1 MPEWSIG
8 AVSKTVVPSRVPRV
22 RIPVSPQIKCDIM
35 IRIAREYIGITKII
49 QKDAWNFLTGN
60 FFAGFGFTGF
70 SLLFNLYLKAAG
82 RGEGA
87 IGNILSVGTYATV
100 LFIFPAAYLVKKIS
114 IRPVML
120 VVPVLMSLGYAIAIQ
135 AETLQAV
142 MTGIAIA
149 GSAGAFSSVIG
160 GPLLMQSSGE
170 IERTHLFS
178 INHAVAL
185 LSGISGNLVAGSLP
199 DLMGKMGVQAASG
212 YRFAIFAHL
221 IIALVSLYFYSK
233 IKVRHISFSGSG
245 NGEKKFSLNLKTPK
259 KLLAYLAIPPMTVG
273 LGAGMTIPFLN
284 LYFKTRFSL
293 DANNIGMLFAL
304 AQLFTIG
311 GALVAPLL
319 ARRFGKIMSVI
330 MSQVFSL
337 PFLFILGIS
346 HYLPLAVIAFLIRNA
361 LMNMSAPISSN
372 FSMEAVH
379 PDDRS
384 ITSGLLSLAW
394 LFTWGITANVGG
406 YLIEHTGYMLPFAFT
421 MIFYIISSYLY
432 YKLLYPVEKNKTS
445 IPQRI
450 KEGFM

>member
-1 MPEWSIG
+1 MKSIF
-8 AVSKTVVPSRVPRV
+8 
-22 RIPVSPQIKCDIM
+22 
-35 IRIAREYIGITKII
+35 REYIGISKII
-49 QKDAWNFLTGN
+49 RKDAWNFLIGN

-70 SLLFNLYLKAAG
+70 SLLFNLYLKASG
-82 RGEGA
+82 RGEGT
-87 IGNILSVGTYATV
+87 IGHILSVGTYATV
-100 LFIFPAAYLVKKIS
+100 LMIFPAAYLIRKMS
-114 IRPVML
+114 IKPVML
-120 VVPVLMSLGYAIAIQ
+120 IVPVMMSLGYSIAIQ
-135 AETLQAV
+135 AETLQMIMA
-142 MTGIAIA
+142 GIAIA

-185 LSGISGNLVAGSLP
+185 LSGITGNLVAGSLP
-199 DLMGKMGVQAASG
+199 DLIQQMGISAATG
-212 YRFAIFAHL
+212 YKTAIFVHL
-221 IIALVSLYFYSK
+221 VIAVVSLIFYSK
-233 IKVRHISFSGSG
+233 IKVRTISLT
-245 NGEKKFSLNLKTPK
+245 GEGGEGKKFRLNLKTPK
-259 KLLAYLAIPPMTVG
+259 KLLAYLAVPPMIVG

-284 LYFKTRFSL
+284 LYFKTRFELS
-293 DANNIGMLFAL
+293 ANNIGMLFAL

-311 GALVAPLL
+311 GALTAPLL

-337 PFLFILGIS
+337 PFLLILGIS

-372 FSMEAVH
+372 FSMECVH

-394 LFTWGITANVGG
+394 LFTWGITANIGG

-421 MIFYIISSYLY
+421 MVFYVLSSYLY
-432 YKLLYPVEKNKTS
+432 YRLLYPVEKNRSLSVKRGSTDTF
-445 IPQRI
+445 I
-450 KEGFM
+450 